1 MLLLGPAPSVF
12 MVRFAGAASTEA
24 VLRDGR
30 RIDAAA
36 GVAPTKTAPLWHPSV
51 VAGGF
56 HYLLRGAQAPGGR
69 GFGPLLS
76 ICGSRNARGGN
87 WNAMHNEMRFC
98 CGAPWARGEKVLGG
112 TAHARGGEARSCIPD
127 KVFPIL
133 LSSPSPSLAPLCRP
147 TQPTWPAASNKKR
160 KKRKSCCCL
169 PPLHGRASRR

>member
-76 ICGSRNARGGN
+76 ICGARNARGGN
-87 WNAMHNEMRFC
+87 WNAMHNDE
-98 CGAPWARGEKVLGG
+98 
-112 TAHARGGEARSCIPD
+112 
-127 KVFPIL
+127 IL
-133 LSSPSPSLAPLCRP
+133 LWCAVGTR
-147 TQPTWPAASNKKR
+147 
-160 KKRKSCCCL
+160 
-169 PPLHGRASRR
+169 